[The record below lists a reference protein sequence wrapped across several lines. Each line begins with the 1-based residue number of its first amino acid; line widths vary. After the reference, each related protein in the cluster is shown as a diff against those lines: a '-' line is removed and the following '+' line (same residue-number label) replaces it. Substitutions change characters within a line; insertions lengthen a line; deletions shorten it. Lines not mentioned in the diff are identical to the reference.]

1 MENPDDLEKIETQ
14 LDDALACLKA
24 AKSLEAEAEHEVEE
38 ALHELHDLEKLK
50 PHEILLKIA
59 TPKGLF
65 VGIFRDST
73 TVATVIETVVEK
85 KGLSRKDTFEL
96 VHGETVLQPVNRTL
110 ENFGLKHKADL
121 ELVAQGS
128 GV

>member
-1 MENPDDLEKIETQ
+1 MENPDDLAKIETQ
-14 LDDALACLKA
+14 LDDALAGLKA
-24 AKSLEAEAEHEVEE
+24 AKALEADAEHEVEE
-38 ALHELHDLEKLK
+38 ALHELHNLEDLR

-65 VGIFRDST
+65 VGIFRDRT
-73 TVATVIETVVEK
+73 TVTSVIETVVEK
-85 KGLSRKDTFEL
+85 KDLSRKDTFEL
-96 VHGETVLQPVNRTL
+96 VRGETVLQPVNRTL
-110 ENFGLKHKADL
+110 ESFGLKCKADL

>member
-1 MENPDDLEKIETQ
+1 MEGER
-14 LDDALACLKA
+14 
-24 AKSLEAEAEHEVEE
+24 EVEE
-38 ALHELHDLEKLK
+38 ALHELHDLENLK

-65 VGIFRDST
+65 VGIFRDNT

-85 KGLSRKDTFEL
+85 KDLSRKDTFEL
-96 VHGETVLQPVNRTL
+96 VHGETVVQPVNRTL
-110 ENFGLKHKADL
+110 ESFGLKHKADL

>member
-1 MENPDDLEKIETQ
+1 MENPDELAKIETQ
-14 LDDALACLKA
+14 LDDALAGLKA
-24 AKSLEAEAEHEVEE
+24 AKALEVEAEHEVEE
-38 ALHELHDLEKLK
+38 ALHELHDLENLK

-65 VGIFRDST
+65 VGIFRDNT

-85 KGLSRKDTFEL
+85 KDLSRKDTFEL
-96 VHGETVLQPVNRTL
+96 VRGDTVLQPVNRTL
-110 ENFGLKHKADL
+110 ESFGLKRKGDL

>member
-1 MENPDDLEKIETQ
+1 
-14 LDDALACLKA
+14 LDDALAGLKA
-24 AKSLEAEAEHEVEE
+24 AKALEVEGEREVEE
-38 ALHELHDLEKLK
+38 ALHELHDLENLK

-65 VGIFRDST
+65 VGIFRDNT

-85 KGLSRKDTFEL
+85 KDLSRKDTFEL
-96 VHGETVLQPVNRTL
+96 VHGETVVQPVNRTL
-110 ENFGLKHKADL
+110 ESFGLKHKADL

>member
-1 MENPDDLEKIETQ
+1 MENLDELAKIETQ
-14 LDDALACLKA
+14 LDDALAGLKA
-24 AKSLEAEAEHEVEE
+24 AKGLEAKAEHEVEE
-38 ALHELHDLEKLK
+38 ALHELHDLENLK

-65 VGIFRDST
+65 AGIFHDST
-73 TVATVIETVVEK
+73 TVATVIETVVDK
-85 KGLSRKDTFEL
+85 KDLSRKDTFEL

-110 ENFGLKHKADL
+110 ETFGLKRKADL

>member
-1 MENPDDLEKIETQ
+1 MENPGELEIIETQ
-14 LDDALACLKA
+14 LDDALTGLKA
-24 AKSLEAEAEHEVEE
+24 AKALETEAEHEVEE
-38 ALHELHDLEKLK
+38 ALHELHELK
-50 PHEILLKIA
+50 AHEILLKIA

-65 VGIFRDST
+65 TGIFRESA

-85 KGLSRKDTFEL
+85 EDLDRKDTFEL
-96 VHGETVLQPVNRTL
+96 VHGETVLQPVDRTL
-110 ENFGLKHKADL
+110 ESFGLKRKADL

>member
-1 MENPDDLEKIETQ
+1 MENPDDLAKIETQ
-14 LDDALACLKA
+14 LDGALAGLKA
-24 AKSLEAEAEHEVEE
+24 AKALEAEAEHEVEE

-85 KGLSRKDTFEL
+85 KDLSRKDTFEL

-110 ENFGLKHKADL
+110 ESFGLKCKADL

>member
-1 MENPDDLEKIETQ
+1 MENPDELAKIETQ
-14 LDDALACLKA
+14 LDDAVAGLQA
-24 AKSLEAEAEHEVEE
+24 AKAMEAEAEHEVEE
-38 ALHELHDLEKLK
+38 ALDELHDLENLK

-65 VGIFRDST
+65 VGIFRDSA
-73 TVATVIETVVEK
+73 TVATVIATVVEK
-85 KGLSRKDTFEL
+85 KDLSRKDTFEL

-110 ENFGLKHKADL
+110 ESFDLKRKADL
-121 ELVAQGS
+121 ELVATGS

>member
-1 MENPDDLEKIETQ
+1 MENPGELEKIETQ
-14 LDDALACLKA
+14 LDDALAGLKA
-24 AKSLEAEAEHEVEE
+24 AKVLEADAEHEVEE
-38 ALHELHDLEKLK
+38 ALHELHELK
-50 PHEILLKIA
+50 AHEILLKIA

-65 VGIFRDST
+65 TGIFHEST
-73 TVATVIETVVEK
+73 TVATVIETVVEE

-110 ENFGLKHKADL
+110 ESFGLKRKADL